1 MPASRQT
8 CPLYFVEV
16 DLGPLGATFREADR
30 DRMSRRKVV
39 DDIVSGELENVL
51 KVLEIREDE
60 NACHDITADI
70 ARAVADQFHQSR
82 APLTWELAG
91 FLQHHLGVTATR
103 ALNFERA
110 AE

>member
-1 MPASRQT
+1 MPTLS
-8 CPLYFVEV
+8 PLYFVEV

-30 DRMSRRKVV
+30 DRMSRRKVA

-70 ARAVADQFHQSR
+70 ARDVADEFHRSR
-82 APLTWELAG
+82 ARLSWEMAG
-91 FLQHHLGVTATR
+91 FLQHHLGVAATN